1 MTRKSSENLMQVV
14 REILNLARGKYS
26 IVLAYAPPFRLIAI
40 GEKAISIVPEVS
52 NGAVANRFFGGKA
65 SRRFHDSNQPQ
76 CRRRRRPTV
85 VVVRCLI
92 EVGASRV
99 GWGPPHPGPRRG
111 WGGPVS
117 TTA

>member
-65 SRRFHDSNQPQ
+65 SRRFYDSNQP
-76 CRRRRRPTV
+76 
-85 VVVRCLI
+85 
-92 EVGASRV
+92 
-99 GWGPPHPGPRRG
+99 
-111 WGGPVS
+111 
-117 TTA
+117 